1 MSKIKELIEKIKNNG
16 TEYNDLSFLISKRVW
31 LVVASLYYLA
41 FLFTV
46 GGFYFG
52 PITLDY
58 LAMIT
63 FHLYSILVVA
73 TAWFIYSLCEY
84 GINIYVPERKW
95 LLIVAIIFCASFT
108 IIALTSHLGII

>member
-1 MSKIKELIEKIKNNG
+1 MTTLYKKYVENQGAHRKN
-16 TEYNDLSFLISKRVW
+16 KK
-31 LVVASLYYLA
+31 
-41 FLFTV
+41 
-46 GGFYFG
+46 GFYFG
-52 PITLDY
+52 PLTLDY

-108 IIALTSHLGII
+108 IIALTAHLGII